1 MLQRTACY
9 VAQTDYHVPTL
20 TVDETL
26 SFAETCLVGAMTAA
40 MCYVQVLLVWPGA
53 AGSAGR
59 CASSGCSYAPADGLY
74 ESPCT
79 SRCQCGS
86 C

>member
-26 SFAETCLVGAMTAA
+26 SFAETCLVGAEAAA
-40 MCYVQVLLVWPGA
+40 M
-53 AGSAGR
+53 
-59 CASSGCSYAPADGLY
+59 
-74 ESPCT
+74 
-79 SRCQCGS
+79 
-86 C
+86 